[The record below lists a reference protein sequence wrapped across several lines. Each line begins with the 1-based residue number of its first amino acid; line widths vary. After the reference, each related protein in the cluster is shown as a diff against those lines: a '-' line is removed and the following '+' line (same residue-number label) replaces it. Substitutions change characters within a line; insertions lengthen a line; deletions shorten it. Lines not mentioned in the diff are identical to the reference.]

1 MKRTPGLMSRDL
13 VRPKRPRSP
22 AHYPLL
28 LVLRI
33 QRWWRKVRFTV
44 FSKKI
49 QSVRSNL
56 NRHKQTFAGIQ
67 AETQEISTLISP
79 TDSVRASSHL
89 SIRSDKS
96 EAKKMSSRAA
106 SIIQMLDDDIQ
117 DSAPPDT
124 NLSEMRAKLTALE
137 TERSEMAKT
146 VESLKLLA
154 DRLREDLKNQETD
167 FNRRLERALAR
178 QKEEFEDIVGK
189 NITFTEA
196 LLAEKEQKNKL
207 LTDLQRKLRETELRA
222 EQQIEEIRSMQA
234 KELKKNKDAWATAEK
249 LRRDAW
255 EKQRTKEI
263 RDQTARG
270 LEPELVRLMN
280 EHSQKVESLKEEQK
294 QALSR
299 QKTEITLEWEENVR
313 KLKESWGREM
323 DQQMEKEREMYSK
336 RVREMMEKQEAEI
349 QSLRR
354 KGFEEAAELRK
365 RLENER
371 EFDLKSASAKVRAM
385 EDEVRRRDKRQESDM
400 QELREE
406 LGRRHNADLQRLKE
420 QQNLEKEA
428 WIETQLARNQK
439 DLETAKKQIRSEMI
453 RQRDSE
459 IASIIQKL
467 GNEQLDSK
475 KLFDQ
480 QLEKQI
486 SALKSQQANELSQY
500 QVMVTNLREKI
511 ENEAES
517 KRVLMENLETLG
529 RRMQEMEREM
539 KGFASKETEYVR
551 KIQELEMALKRADF
565 DRETAISAAIEHQK
579 IRTSKAENDL
589 NELKSR
595 LDFITMQHEKEIERL
610 KQQEAEE
617 MESLGEQVKAGMRK
631 KEEMIRKLKEELQV
645 SQVKVGKLEELLER
659 QRVSLIQK

>member
-79 TDSVRASSHL
+79 TDSVRASSHF

-511 ENEAES
+511 ESEAES

-539 KGFASKETEYVR
+539 KGFASKETEYLR